1 MKHFL
6 ILPVIIFSLLLF
18 PVPAFATNLPTEIEI
33 TEVLTQQAEQ
43 ESEQETDETVITES
57 GDSIVEQL
65 SAIYVQLVVTD
76 VLIAA
81 LFVYLFLHFS
91 IKKGW

>member
-33 TEVLTQQAEQ
+33 TEV
-43 ESEQETDETVITES
+43 ETVITES